1 LSQSVSEEKNQT
13 QEHPEKP
20 EVRYVPIEYMPKNMN
35 EGEFDLVDL
44 IMPIWDGR
52 KTILKIVILFAFIG
66 FFVALFSGEEFESE
80 AILLPEVQQA
90 QQGRAGQLLQ
100 QFGGAFGLG
109 GGSISNGTTSSLPPM
124 IYPRI
129 VNSLGFQAELLD
141 NELHFGSYDVKTTLP
156 DFFENH
162 YKRPLTVLFIDYTIK
177 LPFTL
182 RSSFSRNNGDLST
195 PELEDQRLLSFSQR
209 EMLLID
215 NIRDRIS
222 VNIDQESGLLNI
234 RSKLPDARASAELN
248 RAVIDILKEYAI
260 EYSIEKSRQDLEFI
274 EEQHESASER
284 FRTAQISLAD
294 FRDQNITLSTARAQT
309 ELERL
314 QDEKDLAYNVYNSL
328 SQQLEQARL
337 KVQEQTPVF
346 TEIQTANIPT
356 ERSEPKRVLLLTM
369 FVFIGAFISI
379 IWVYIASFIKNRI
392 LS

>member
-1 LSQSVSEEKNQT
+1 VSDEKKQT
-13 QEHPEKP
+13 PEHPEKP
-20 EVRYVPIEYMPKNMN
+20 EVRYIPIEYMPNNIN
-35 EGEFDLVDL
+35 EDEFDLVDL

-52 KTILKIVILFAFIG
+52 KTILKIVILFAFMG
-66 FFVALFSGEEFESE
+66 LFVALFSGEEFESE
-80 AILLPEVQQA
+80 AILMPEVQQA

-109 GGSISNGTTSSLPPM
+109 GGSISNGTTTSLPPM

-129 VNSLGFQAELLD
+129 VNSLGFQKELL
-141 NELHFGSYDVKTTLP
+141 NKELYFSSYDIKTTLP
-156 DFFENH
+156 DFFDNH
-162 YKRPLTVLFIDYTIK
+162 YHRPLTAVFVDYTIK

-182 RSSFSRNNGDLST
+182 RSWFSSNNRDLST
-195 PELEDQRLLSFSQR
+195 PEIEDTRLLSFSQR
-209 EMLLID
+209 EMLLIE

-248 RAVIDILKEYAI
+248 RAVIDMLKEYAI

-274 EEQHESASER
+274 EEQHESARDR

-314 QDEKDLAYNVYNSL
+314 QDEKDLVYNVYNSL

-356 ERSEPKRVLLLTM
+356 ERSEPKRAMLIVIFLVVGFLLSIGWIYIHN
-369 FVFIGAFISI
+369 FVK
-379 IWVYIASFIKNRI
+379 YKIKNN
-392 LS
+392 